1 MQVDKN
7 AIVRMLQQDGLQ
19 DKANQAAQQL
29 PDQVDTDK
37 NADILQRLG
46 IDQRELVEKLLGR
59 GGIPSL

>member
-1 MQVDKN
+1 MQVDKS

-19 DKANQAAQQL
+19 DKASQAAQQL

-37 NADILQRLG
+37 NADLLQNLG
-46 IDQRELVEKLLGR
+46 INQQELVEKLLGR

>member
-1 MQVDKN
+1 MQVDKS

-19 DKANQAAQQL
+19 DKASQAAQQL

-37 NADILQRLG
+37 NADLLQNLG
-46 IDQRELVEKLLGR
+46 INQKELVEKLLGR

>member
-1 MQVDKN
+1 MQVDKS
-7 AIVRMLQQDGLQ
+7 AIVRMLREDGQQ
-19 DKANQAAQQL
+19 DKASQAEQQL

-46 IDQRELVEKLLGR
+46 IDQREMVEKLLGR